1 MLKQRPMR
9 IGDHL
14 RWLARAGKRE
24 PAKNG
29 GLKRYL
35 SIAALS
41 RKAVSGRRSAR
52 TAALGR
58 ARAGGWLR
66 GAAAEKCVAG
76 SSQRPEII
84 RPRRSRRT
92 PLLLTAR
99 RRPARGARSGG
110 LRRRHGSVKR
120 CAGCSRARNH
130 SALGARPLATLLLC
144 SLAARRGA
152 AGRPPRPPR
161 TRATHTHSRARER
174 ERPRS
179 PQKPTQCFSP

>member
-1 MLKQRPMR
+1 MP

-14 RWLARAGKRE
+14 RWLARAGKRAR
-24 PAKNG
+24 AKSG
-29 GLKRYL
+29 GLKRYPRAKSAPL
-35 SIAALS
+35 DGQMRRRRARAAAL
-41 RKAVSGRRSAR
+41 A
-52 TAALGR
+52 R

-66 GAAAEKCVAG
+66 GAAARSVCAG

-92 PLLLTAR
+92 LVLLTAR
-99 RRPARGARSGG
+99 RRPARGRARSGG
-110 LRRRHGSVKR
+110 LRRRRGSVKR

-130 SALGARPLATLLLC
+130 SALGARPLATLLPC
-144 SLAARRGA
+144 SPAARRR

-161 TRATHTHSRARER
+161 TRATHTHIRARER

-179 PQKPTQCFSP
+179 PRKPTQCFSP